1 MREKKSIVSFS
12 LFFCSKKNQNF
23 AKILTDFAIRLMTW
37 LICWSQ
43 NMCLWKWTPKASY
56 LAILPLPTS
65 RPSHAAIPQKLPVL
79 FRPSCWKATAVE
91 FASFLWGITVMGFS
105 LSPKLGSDLS
115 MLVHRRSMLSQ
126 TLVRFPTATQLSLL
140 GQSSAAAFGRRALS
154 RRHSTRFS
162 RHTFERWV
170 QCWLAPMPL
179 PSLRLWIGTRLWG
192 LCWRYRGSP

>member
-1 MREKKSIVSFS
+1 
-12 LFFCSKKNQNF
+12 
-23 AKILTDFAIRLMTW
+23 
-37 LICWSQ
+37 
-43 NMCLWKWTPKASY
+43 
-56 LAILPLPTS
+56 
-65 RPSHAAIPQKLPVL
+65 
-79 FRPSCWKATAVE
+79 
-91 FASFLWGITVMGFS
+91 MGFS

-170 QCWLAPMPL
+170 QCWLALMPL
-179 PSLRLWIGTRLWG
+179 PSLRLWIWDSSLRTLLTISRLSLNCCG
-192 LCWRYRGSP
+192 QPLLATKLSQSQSLSSGECPTHGQIGRPCI